1 MEICFQESPHK
12 YQCPFNNINNG
23 RTNANRSDLN
33 RDFPDKFVENTNTD
47 TYLKS
52 RQQETRAIINWILK
66 EPFVLSGNLHGGA
79 LVASYPFDR
88 FK

>member
-1 MEICFQESPHK
+1 MEIFFKESPHEH
-12 YQCPFNNINNG
+12 QCAFNNIYHG
-23 RTNANRSDLN
+23 RTNANRTDLN
-33 RDFPDKFVENTNTD
+33 RDFPDIFVENTNTD

-52 RQQETRAIINWILK
+52 RQQETLAIINWIRK

-79 LVASYPFDR
+79 LVASYPFDG